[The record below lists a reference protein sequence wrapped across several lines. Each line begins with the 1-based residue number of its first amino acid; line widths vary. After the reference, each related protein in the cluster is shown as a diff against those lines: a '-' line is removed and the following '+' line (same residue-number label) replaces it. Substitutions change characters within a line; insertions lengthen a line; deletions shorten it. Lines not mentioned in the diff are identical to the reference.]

1 MEDDFVRVLKKN
13 ANNSGKIFSLFLMYL
28 SHYRFTLMAN
38 TEGDFIFLQTSSRV
52 FTKVSKE
59 TYSLISGLIL
69 SSLDQKPRL
78 TIIELIEEIGTQT
91 KNFKGNLPWYVL
103 HIKAD
108 LRIKKVNPVSD
119 RNWYRQR
126 NQFIQ
131 KCRINRFNRFEM
143 KWLLKFK
150 NDLRHS

>member
-1 MEDDFVRVLKKN
+1 MGIDFFQFVKKN
-13 ANNSGKIFSLFLMYL
+13 AKKAGKNLLTPAHVFVTTIDP
-28 SHYRFTLMAN
+28 HMAN
-38 TEGDFIFLQTSSRV
+38 TEGDFIFLHTSSRV

-59 TYSLISGLIL
+59 TYSLVTGLIL
-69 SSLDQKPRL
+69 GILEQKPRL
-78 TIIELIEEIGTQT
+78 TIIELIEEIGTQA
-91 KNFKGNLPWYVL
+91 KGFKGDLPWHVL

-108 LRIKKVNPVSD
+108 LESRKLIRCQTGIGPE
-119 RNWYRQR
+119 R

-131 KCRINRFNRFEM
+131 KCRINKFNRFEM

>member
-1 MEDDFVRVLKKN
+1 
-13 ANNSGKIFSLFLMYL
+13 
-28 SHYRFTLMAN
+28 MAN
-38 TEGDFIFLQTSSRV
+38 TEGDFIFLHTSSRV

-59 TYSLISGLIL
+59 TYSLVTGLIL
-69 SSLDQKPRL
+69 GILEQKPRL
-78 TIIELIEEIGTQT
+78 TIIELIEEIGTQA
-91 KNFKGNLPWYVL
+91 KGFKGDLPWHVL

-108 LRIKKVNPVSD
+108 LESRKLIRCQTGIGPE
-119 RNWYRQR
+119 R

-131 KCRINRFNRFEM
+131 KCRINKFNRFEM

>member
-1 MEDDFVRVLKKN
+1 MGIDFFQFVKKN
-13 ANNSGKIFSLFLMYL
+13 AKKAGKNLLTLPHVFVTTIDP
-28 SHYRFTLMAN
+28 LMAN
-38 TEGDFIFLQTSSRV
+38 TEGDFIFLHTSSRV

-59 TYSLISGLIL
+59 TYSLVTGLIL
-69 SSLDQKPRL
+69 GILEQKQRL
-78 TIIELIEEIGTQT
+78 TIIELIEEIGTQA
-91 KNFKGNLPWYVL
+91 KGFKGDLPWHVL

-108 LRIKKVNPVSD
+108 LESRKLIRCQTGIGPE
-119 RNWYRQR
+119 R

-131 KCRINRFNRFEM
+131 KCRINKFNRFEM

>member
-1 MEDDFVRVLKKN
+1 MDNDFVHFLKKN
-13 ANNSGKIFSLFLMYL
+13 AKNPGKTFYLFLMHL
-28 SHYRFTLMAN
+28 SHYRSTLMAN

-59 TYSLISGLIL
+59 RYSLISGLIL
-69 SSLDQKPRL
+69 GILDQKPRL
-78 TIIELIEEIGTQT
+78 TIIELIEEIGTQI
-91 KNFKGNLPWYVL
+91 KDFKGDLPWYVL

-108 LRIKKVNPVSD
+108 LESRKLIRCQTGIGPE
-119 RNWYRQR
+119 R

-131 KCRINRFNRFEM
+131 KCRINKFNRFEM

-150 NDLRHS
+150 NDLQHS